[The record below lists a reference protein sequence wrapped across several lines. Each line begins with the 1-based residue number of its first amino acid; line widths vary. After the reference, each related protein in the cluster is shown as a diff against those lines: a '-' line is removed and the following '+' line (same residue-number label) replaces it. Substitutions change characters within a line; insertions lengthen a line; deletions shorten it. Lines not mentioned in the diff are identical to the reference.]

1 MMPAN
6 LAVLV
11 SQDRETYLGQSSSIE
26 RKATTFR
33 QLRDNFPSPFIKTE
47 QEAAIVR
54 DWVNIHR
61 FAIPER
67 SLSTVSSVKI
77 HWESHTVLRDRPPMD
92 RPSTQKVSPAEA
104 LLLGCAVLSLVIAC
118 VVCSLHKQAWTDE
131 VFTWRELRDPSLWHL
146 YYAVQHGAD
155 GGMPLFY
162 TTAWLWAKAFG
173 TAVLTLR
180 MYSCVAMCAAL
191 LVTWSTLRRFY
202 GTWATAFGI
211 LAFWGTSGLVLDE
224 NAEARFYGLF
234 LLTVA
239 LALNVS
245 TRLIVQ
251 PAPKLRLLVLSLVSQ
266 SALVLS
272 HVLGIL
278 YGGLILLGLILSDAA
293 RRRFR
298 PRIYL
303 FNIAGWLAL
312 LIWLPSIR
320 ASMAVGKPHGWIG
333 KPKLEYLFPAYLF
346 DPFQQWFLL
355 LERHSVDAQWKMV
368 HHLVEFGMLIALT
381 VLLLLGLR
389 KLLAPEQRM
398 SQNPGNALLLTGYLL
413 LSAPLILFV
422 LSYLITPVFLARYML
437 PSGIGLAIVLADFA
451 SASGSDRP
459 APSRLVWAA
468 AASFLAVLP
477 VLSSLVMPP
486 LPSSSEFLDVQ
497 RLDHTVPSNLAVV
510 ADWADDFAKLKRYP
524 HSPHSHYYFLL
535 DWPAALA
542 GPKPAVTSY
551 HLFSSNRNAG
561 YFSRSVQDS
570 DAFLCSHTD
579 FLVLDTHL
587 IGQDADGPTWFDQRV
602 REAPDFAWRT
612 LGSFDAPDFPVIKRE
627 LISVHRREPLA
638 FCNKP

>member
-1 MMPAN
+1 
-6 LAVLV
+6 
-11 SQDRETYLGQSSSIE
+11 
-26 RKATTFR
+26 
-33 QLRDNFPSPFIKTE
+33 
-47 QEAAIVR
+47 
-54 DWVNIHR
+54 
-61 FAIPER
+61 
-67 SLSTVSSVKI
+67 
-77 HWESHTVLRDRPPMD
+77 MD
-92 RPSTQKVSPAEA
+92 RPSTQKLPLAETLLVS
-104 LLLGCAVLSLVIAC
+104 CAVLSLVIAC

-131 VFTWRELRDPSLWHL
+131 VFTWRELSDPSLWHL

-162 TTAWLWAKAFG
+162 TTAWLWARAFG

-191 LVTWSTLRRFY
+191 VVTWRTLRRFY

-211 LAFWGTSGLVLDE
+211 LTFWGTSGLVLDE

-239 LALNVS
+239 LALNIS
-245 TRLIVQ
+245 IRLMVQ

-293 RRRFR
+293 QRRFR

-303 FNIAGWLAL
+303 FHAAGWLAL
-312 LIWLPSIR
+312 LVWLPSIR

-333 KPKLEYLFPAYLF
+333 KPELAYLFPAYLF
-346 DPFQQWFLL
+346 APFEQWFLL
-355 LERHSVDAQWKMV
+355 LERHSGGARWRMV
-368 HHLVEFGMLIALT
+368 HHVAEFAMLIALA
-381 VLLLLGLR
+381 VILLLGLR
-389 KLLAPEQRM
+389 KLLAAEQRT
-398 SQNPGNALLLTGYLL
+398 SPDPGSALLLIGYLL

-422 LSYLITPVFLARYML
+422 VSYLVTPIFLARYML

-451 SASGSDRP
+451 DARGSDSP
-459 APSRLVWAA
+459 ASSRLVWVV
-468 AASFLAVLP
+468 AASFLAILP
-477 VLSSLVMPP
+477 MLSSLVMPP
-486 LPSSSEFLDVQ
+486 LRSSKQFLDVQ
-497 RLDHTVPSNLAVV
+497 RLDHTVPENIAVV
-510 ADWADDFAKLKRYP
+510 TDWADDFAKLMRYP
-524 HSPHSHYYFLL
+524 RSPHSNYYFLL

-542 GPKPAVTSY
+542 GPKPDVTSY
-551 HLFSSNRNAG
+551 HLLSSNRDVG
-561 YFSRSVQDS
+561 YYARSIQDS

-602 REAPDFAWRT
+602 REAPEFTWRK
-612 LGSFDAPDFPVIKRE
+612 LDSFDAPDFPVVRRE
-627 LISVHRREPLA
+627 LISVHRREPLT

>member
-1 MMPAN
+1 
-6 LAVLV
+6 
-11 SQDRETYLGQSSSIE
+11 
-26 RKATTFR
+26 
-33 QLRDNFPSPFIKTE
+33 
-47 QEAAIVR
+47 
-54 DWVNIHR
+54 
-61 FAIPER
+61 
-67 SLSTVSSVKI
+67 
-77 HWESHTVLRDRPPMD
+77 VLRGRPPMD
-92 RPSTQKVSPAEA
+92 RPSTQKVPLAET
-104 LLLGCAVLSLVIAC
+104 LLVSCAVLSLVIAC

-131 VFTWRELRDPSLWHL
+131 VFTWRELSDPSLWHL
-146 YYAVQHGAD
+146 YHAVQHGAD

-162 TTAWLWAKAFG
+162 TTAWLWARAFG

-191 LVTWSTLRRFY
+191 VVTWRTLRRFY

-211 LAFWGTSGLVLDE
+211 LSFWGTSGLVLDE

-239 LALNVS
+239 LTLNIS
-245 TRLIVQ
+245 TRLMVQ
-251 PAPKLRLLVLSLVSQ
+251 PSPKLRLLVLSLVSQ

-293 RRRFR
+293 QRRFR

-303 FNIAGWLAL
+303 FHAAGWLAL
-312 LIWLPSIR
+312 LVWLPSIR

-333 KPKLEYLFPAYLF
+333 KPELKYLFPAYLF
-346 DPFQQWFLL
+346 APFEQWFLL
-355 LERHSVDAQWKMV
+355 LERHSGGARWRMV
-368 HHLVEFGMLIALT
+368 HHVAEFAMLIALA
-381 VLLLLGLR
+381 VILLLGLR
-389 KLLAPEQRM
+389 KLLAAERRTSPD
-398 SQNPGNALLLTGYLL
+398 PGRALLLIGYLL

-422 LSYLITPVFLARYML
+422 LSYLVTPIFLARYML

-451 SASGSDRP
+451 DARGSDNP
-459 APSRLVWAA
+459 ASSRLVWVG
-468 AASFLAVLP
+468 AASFLAILP

-486 LPSSSEFLDVQ
+486 LRSSKQFLDVQ
-497 RLDHTVPSNLAVV
+497 RLDHTVRANIAVV
-510 ADWADDFAKLKRYP
+510 TDWADDFAKLMLYP

-542 GPKPAVTSY
+542 GPKPDVSSY
-551 HLFSSNRNAG
+551 HLLSSNRDVG
-561 YFSRSVQDS
+561 YYSPSIQDS

-602 REAPDFAWRT
+602 REAPEFAWRK
-612 LGSFDAPDFPVIKRE
+612 LDSFDAPDFPVVKRE
-627 LISVHRREPLA
+627 LISVHRTEPLT

>member
-1 MMPAN
+1 
-6 LAVLV
+6 
-11 SQDRETYLGQSSSIE
+11 
-26 RKATTFR
+26 
-33 QLRDNFPSPFIKTE
+33 
-47 QEAAIVR
+47 
-54 DWVNIHR
+54 
-61 FAIPER
+61 
-67 SLSTVSSVKI
+67 
-77 HWESHTVLRDRPPMD
+77 VLRGRPPMD
-92 RPSTQKVSPAEA
+92 RPSTQKVPLAET
-104 LLLGCAVLSLVIAC
+104 LLVSCAVLSLVIAC

-131 VFTWRELRDPSLWHL
+131 VFTWRELSDPSLWHL
-146 YYAVQHGAD
+146 YHAVQHGAD

-162 TTAWLWAKAFG
+162 TTAWLWARAFG

-191 LVTWSTLRRFY
+191 VVTWRTLRRFY

-211 LAFWGTSGLVLDE
+211 LSFWGTSGLVLDE

-239 LALNVS
+239 LTLNIS
-245 TRLIVQ
+245 TRLMVQ
-251 PAPKLRLLVLSLVSQ
+251 PSPKLRLLVLSLVSQ

-293 RRRFR
+293 QRRFR

-303 FNIAGWLAL
+303 FHAAGWLAL
-312 LIWLPSIR
+312 LVWLPSIR

-333 KPKLEYLFPAYLF
+333 KPELKYLFPAYLF
-346 DPFQQWFLL
+346 APFEQWFLL
-355 LERHSVDAQWKMV
+355 LERHSGGARWRMV
-368 HHLVEFGMLIALT
+368 HHVAEFAMLIALA
-381 VLLLLGLR
+381 VILLLGLR
-389 KLLAPEQRM
+389 KLLAAERRTSPD
-398 SQNPGNALLLTGYLL
+398 PGRALLLIGYLL

-422 LSYLITPVFLARYML
+422 LSYLVTPIFLARYML

-451 SASGSDRP
+451 DARGSDNP
-459 APSRLVWAA
+459 ASSRLVWVG
-468 AASFLAVLP
+468 AASFLAILP

-486 LPSSSEFLDVQ
+486 LRSSKQFLDVQ
-497 RLDHTVPSNLAVV
+497 RLDHTVPANIAVV
-510 ADWADDFAKLKRYP
+510 TDWADDFAKLMLYP

-542 GPKPAVTSY
+542 GPKPDVSSY
-551 HLFSSNRNAG
+551 HLLSSNRDVG
-561 YFSRSVQDS
+561 YYSPSIQDS

-587 IGQDADGPTWFDQRV
+587 IGQDANGPTWFDQRV
-602 REAPDFAWRT
+602 REAPEFAWRK
-612 LGSFDAPDFPVIKRE
+612 LDSFDAPDFPVVKRE
-627 LISVHRREPLA
+627 LISVHRTEPLT

>member
-1 MMPAN
+1 
-6 LAVLV
+6 
-11 SQDRETYLGQSSSIE
+11 
-26 RKATTFR
+26 
-33 QLRDNFPSPFIKTE
+33 
-47 QEAAIVR
+47 
-54 DWVNIHR
+54 
-61 FAIPER
+61 
-67 SLSTVSSVKI
+67 
-77 HWESHTVLRDRPPMD
+77 VLRNGPPMD
-92 RPSTQKVSPAEA
+92 PPSTQRVSLAET
-104 LLLGCAVLSLVIAC
+104 LLLCCAVLSLVIAC

-162 TTAWLWAKAFG
+162 TTAWLWARAFG

-180 MYSCVAMCAAL
+180 MYSSVAMCAAL
-191 LVTWSTLRRFY
+191 LVTWRTLRRFY
-202 GTWATAFGI
+202 GIWATAFGV
-211 LAFWGTSGLVLDE
+211 LTFWGTSGLVLDE

-239 LALNVS
+239 LALNIS
-245 TRLIVQ
+245 ARLIVQ
-251 PAPKLRLLVLSLVSQ
+251 EAPKLRLLVLSLVSQ

-303 FNIAGWLAL
+303 FHAAGWLAL
-312 LIWLPSIR
+312 MVWLPSIR

-333 KPKLEYLFPAYLF
+333 KPELKYLFPAYLF
-346 DPFQQWFLL
+346 APFEQWFLL
-355 LERHSVDAQWKMV
+355 LERHSGGAQWKMV
-368 HHLVEFGMLIALT
+368 HHVAELAMLIALA
-381 VLLLLGLR
+381 VILLLGLR
-389 KLLAPEQRM
+389 KLLAPEQRT
-398 SQNPGNALLLTGYLL
+398 SHDKGSALLLTGYLL

-451 SASGSDRP
+451 DARGSDSP
-459 APSRLVWAA
+459 ASSRLVWVGVAT
-468 AASFLAVLP
+468 FLAILP

-486 LPSSSEFLDVQ
+486 LPSSKQFLDVQ
-497 RLDHTVPSNLAVV
+497 RLDHTVPANVAVV

-551 HLFSSNRNAG
+551 HLLASNRDAG
-561 YFSRSVQDS
+561 YYSRSIKDS
-570 DAFLCSHTD
+570 DAFLCSHSD

-602 REAPDFAWRT
+602 REAPEFAWT
-612 LGSFDAPDFPVIKRE
+612 KIDSFDAPDFPVVKRE

-638 FCNKP
+638 FCNRP

>member
-1 MMPAN
+1 
-6 LAVLV
+6 
-11 SQDRETYLGQSSSIE
+11 
-26 RKATTFR
+26 
-33 QLRDNFPSPFIKTE
+33 
-47 QEAAIVR
+47 
-54 DWVNIHR
+54 
-61 FAIPER
+61 
-67 SLSTVSSVKI
+67 
-77 HWESHTVLRDRPPMD
+77 VLRGRPPMD
-92 RPSTQKVSPAEA
+92 RPSTQKDSLAEIVLVSS
-104 LLLGCAVLSLVIAC
+104 AVLSLVIAC

-191 LVTWSTLRRFY
+191 VVTWRTLRRFY
-202 GTWATAFGI
+202 GIWATAFGVFT
-211 LAFWGTSGLVLDE
+211 FWGTSGLVLDE

-239 LALNVS
+239 LALDVS
-245 TRLIVQ
+245 TRLIA
-251 PAPKLRLLVLSLVSQ
+251 PTPPKLRLLVLFLLSQ

-278 YGGLILLGLILSDAA
+278 YGALILLGLILSDAA
-293 RRRFR
+293 SRRFR
-298 PRIYL
+298 PRLYL
-303 FNIAGWLAL
+303 FPAAGWLAL
-312 LIWLPSIR
+312 LVWLPSIR

-333 KPKLEYLFPAYLF
+333 KPQLQYLFPAYLF
-346 DPFQQWFLL
+346 APFQQWFLL
-355 LERHSVDAQWKMV
+355 LERHFGDTRWKLV
-368 HHLVEFGMLIALT
+368 HHVIELAMLIALA
-381 VLLLLGLR
+381 VILLPGLR
-389 KLLAPEQRM
+389 KLLPSERRGGPDPR
-398 SQNPGNALLLTGYLL
+398 SALLLTGYML

-422 LSYLITPVFLARYML
+422 LSYLVTPVFLGRYML

-451 SASGSDRP
+451 DARGSDSP
-459 APSRLVWAA
+459 ARSRLAWAGV
-468 AASFLAVLP
+468 ASLLAILP

-486 LPSSSEFLDVQ
+486 LPSSWQFLDVQ
-497 RLDHTVPSNLAVV
+497 RLDRTVPANIPVV

-524 HSPHSHYYFLL
+524 HSPHSRYYFLL

-551 HLFSSNRNAG
+551 HLFASNRNAG

-570 DAFLCSHTD
+570 DTFLCSHVD

-587 IGQDADGPTWFDQRV
+587 PGQDADGPTWFDQRV
-602 REAPDFAWRT
+602 RDAPEYAWRIFD
-612 LGSFDAPDFPVIKRE
+612 SFDSSYFPAVKRE

-638 FCNKP
+638 FCNKPSQQTIRASH

>member
-1 MMPAN
+1 M
-6 LAVLV
+6 
-11 SQDRETYLGQSSSIE
+11 
-26 RKATTFR
+26 
-33 QLRDNFPSPFIKTE
+33 LRG
-47 QEAAIVR
+47 
-54 DWVNIHR
+54 
-61 FAIPER
+61 
-67 SLSTVSSVKI
+67 
-77 HWESHTVLRDRPPMD
+77 RPPMD
-92 RPSTQKVSPAEA
+92 RPSTQKLPLAETLLVS
-104 LLLGCAVLSLVIAC
+104 CAVLSLVIAC

-131 VFTWRELRDPSLWHL
+131 VFTWRELSDPSLWHL

-162 TTAWLWAKAFG
+162 TTAWLWARAFG

-191 LVTWSTLRRFY
+191 VVTWRTLRRFY

-211 LAFWGTSGLVLDE
+211 LTFWGTSGLVLDE

-239 LALNVS
+239 LALNIS
-245 TRLIVQ
+245 IRLMVQ

-293 RRRFR
+293 QRRFR

-303 FNIAGWLAL
+303 FHAAGWLAL
-312 LIWLPSIR
+312 LVWLPSIR

-333 KPKLEYLFPAYLF
+333 KPELAYLFPAYLF
-346 DPFQQWFLL
+346 APFEQWFLL
-355 LERHSVDAQWKMV
+355 LERHSGGARWRMV
-368 HHLVEFGMLIALT
+368 HHVAEFAMLIALA
-381 VLLLLGLR
+381 VILLPGLR
-389 KLLAPEQRM
+389 KLLAAEQRT
-398 SQNPGNALLLTGYLL
+398 SPDPGSALLLIGYLL

-422 LSYLITPVFLARYML
+422 VSYLVTPIFLARYML

-451 SASGSDRP
+451 DARGSDSP
-459 APSRLVWAA
+459 ASSRLVWVV
-468 AASFLAVLP
+468 AASFLAILP
-477 VLSSLVMPP
+477 MLSSLVMPP
-486 LPSSSEFLDVQ
+486 LRSSKQFLDVQ
-497 RLDHTVPSNLAVV
+497 RLDHTVPENIAVV
-510 ADWADDFAKLKRYP
+510 TDWADDFAKLMRYP
-524 HSPHSHYYFLL
+524 RSPHSNYYFLL
-535 DWPAALA
+535 DWSAALA
-542 GPKPAVTSY
+542 GPKPDVTSY
-551 HLFSSNRNAG
+551 HLLSSNRDVG
-561 YFSRSVQDS
+561 YYSQSIQDS

-602 REAPDFAWRT
+602 REAPEFTWRK
-612 LGSFDAPDFPVIKRE
+612 LDSFDAPDFPVVRRE
-627 LISVHRREPLA
+627 LISVHRREPLT

>member
-1 MMPAN
+1 
-6 LAVLV
+6 
-11 SQDRETYLGQSSSIE
+11 
-26 RKATTFR
+26 
-33 QLRDNFPSPFIKTE
+33 
-47 QEAAIVR
+47 
-54 DWVNIHR
+54 
-61 FAIPER
+61 
-67 SLSTVSSVKI
+67 
-77 HWESHTVLRDRPPMD
+77 MD
-92 RPSTQKVSPAEA
+92 RPSTQKIPLAETLLVS
-104 LLLGCAVLSLVIAC
+104 CAVLSLVIAC

-131 VFTWRELRDPSLWHL
+131 VFTWRELSDPSLWHL

-162 TTAWLWAKAFG
+162 TTAWLWARAFG

-191 LVTWSTLRRFY
+191 VVTWRTLRRFY

-211 LAFWGTSGLVLDE
+211 LTFWGTSGLVLDE

-239 LALNVS
+239 LALNIS
-245 TRLIVQ
+245 IRLMVQ

-293 RRRFR
+293 QRRFR

-303 FNIAGWLAL
+303 FHAAGWLAL
-312 LIWLPSIR
+312 LVWLPSIR

-333 KPKLEYLFPAYLF
+333 KPELAYLFPAYLF
-346 DPFQQWFLL
+346 APFEQWFLL
-355 LERHSVDAQWKMV
+355 LERHSGGARWRMV
-368 HHLVEFGMLIALT
+368 HHVAEFAMLIALA
-381 VLLLLGLR
+381 VILLLGLR
-389 KLLAPEQRM
+389 KLLAAEQRT
-398 SQNPGNALLLTGYLL
+398 SPDPGSALLLIGYLL

-422 LSYLITPVFLARYML
+422 VSYLVTPIFLARYML

-451 SASGSDRP
+451 DARGSDSP
-459 APSRLVWAA
+459 ASSRLVWVV
-468 AASFLAVLP
+468 AASFLAILP
-477 VLSSLVMPP
+477 MLSSLVMPP
-486 LPSSSEFLDVQ
+486 LRSSKQFLDVQ
-497 RLDHTVPSNLAVV
+497 RLDHTVPENIAVV
-510 ADWADDFAKLKRYP
+510 TDWADDFAKLMRYP
-524 HSPHSHYYFLL
+524 RSPHSNYYFLL

-542 GPKPAVTSY
+542 GPKPDVTSY
-551 HLFSSNRNAG
+551 HLLSSNRDVG
-561 YFSRSVQDS
+561 YYARSIQDS

-602 REAPDFAWRT
+602 REAPEFTWRK
-612 LGSFDAPDFPVIKRE
+612 LDSFDAPDFPVVRRE
-627 LISVHRREPLA
+627 LISVHRREPLT

>member
-1 MMPAN
+1 M
-6 LAVLV
+6 
-11 SQDRETYLGQSSSIE
+11 
-26 RKATTFR
+26 
-33 QLRDNFPSPFIKTE
+33 LRG
-47 QEAAIVR
+47 
-54 DWVNIHR
+54 
-61 FAIPER
+61 
-67 SLSTVSSVKI
+67 
-77 HWESHTVLRDRPPMD
+77 RPPMD
-92 RPSTQKVSPAEA
+92 RPSTQKLPLAETLLVS
-104 LLLGCAVLSLVIAC
+104 CAVLSLVIAC
-118 VVCSLHKQAWTDE
+118 VVFSLHKQAWTDE
-131 VFTWRELRDPSLWHL
+131 VFTWRDLSDPSLWHL

-162 TTAWLWAKAFG
+162 TTAWLWARAFG

-191 LVTWSTLRRFY
+191 VVTWRTLRRFY

-211 LAFWGTSGLVLDE
+211 LTFWGTSGLVLDE

-239 LALNVS
+239 LTLNIS
-245 TRLIVQ
+245 TRLMVQ

-293 RRRFR
+293 QRRFR

-303 FNIAGWLAL
+303 FHAAGWLAL
-312 LIWLPSIR
+312 LVWLPSIR

-333 KPKLEYLFPAYLF
+333 KPELAYLFPAYLF
-346 DPFQQWFLL
+346 APFEQWFLL
-355 LERHSVDAQWKMV
+355 LERHSGGARWRMV
-368 HHLVEFGMLIALT
+368 HHVAEFAMLIALA
-381 VLLLLGLR
+381 VILLLGLR
-389 KLLAPEQRM
+389 KLLAAEQRT
-398 SQNPGNALLLTGYLL
+398 SLDPRNALRLAGYLL

-422 LSYLITPVFLARYML
+422 VSYLVTPIFLARYMV

-451 SASGSDRP
+451 DARGSDNP
-459 APSRLVWAA
+459 AASRLVWVGVAT
-468 AASFLAVLP
+468 FLAILP
-477 VLSSLVMPP
+477 MLSSLVMPP
-486 LPSSSEFLDVQ
+486 LRSSKQFLDVQ
-497 RLDHTVPSNLAVV
+497 RLDHTVPENIAVV
-510 ADWADDFAKLKRYP
+510 TDWADDFAKLMLYP
-524 HSPHSHYYFLL
+524 RSPHSNYYFLL

-542 GPKPAVTSY
+542 GPKPDVTSY
-551 HLFSSNRNAG
+551 HLLSSNRDVG
-561 YFSRSVQDS
+561 YYARSIQDS

-602 REAPDFAWRT
+602 REAPEFTWRK
-612 LGSFDAPDFPVIKRE
+612 LDSFDAPDFPVVRRE
-627 LISVHRREPLA
+627 LISVHRREPLT